1 MAWSG
6 TQVFDG
12 MLVDHIEFYVDDV
25 AARTQWLAGS
35 FGFSA
40 YAATDPSGV
49 DADVR
54 SVGLGSNQIRLVLTE
69 PLVVD
74 HPGSG
79 YLDRHGDGVADI
91 ALRVPDA
98 AAAFEL
104 AVRRGARPVSA
115 PARHDGVVT
124 ATVTGFGDVVHT
136 FVQRAAGVDER
147 ALPGLRPVAE
157 AVSGADSGLTEV
169 DHFAVCVEAGQ
180 IGSTIE
186 FYRRVL
192 GFELIFTERIAVGS
206 QAMTTK
212 VVQSRS
218 GAVTLTLIEPDVSR
232 VAGHIDEFLA
242 DHGGAGVQ
250 HMAFAARNIVAAV
263 DSIGSRGVEF
273 LNTPAAYYGLLPD
286 RVKLARYSVDELQRL
301 DILVDED
308 HDGQLFQIFTR
319 SVHPRN
325 TFFLELIERQG
336 ARSFGSG
343 NIASLYQA
351 VELERRRDEAAA

>member
-1 MAWSG
+1 
-6 TQVFDG
+6 

-25 AARTQWLAGS
+25 ATRTGWLTDS

-40 YAATDPSGV
+40 YAATGRSGV
-49 DADVR
+49 DAEAH
-54 SVGLGSNQIRLVLTE
+54 SVGLGSHQIRLVLTE
-69 PLVVD
+69 PLAAD
-74 HPGSG
+74 HPGTG

-91 ALRVPDA
+91 ALRVADA
-98 AAAFEL
+98 AAAFDL
-104 AVRRGARPVSA
+104 AVRRGAGPVSA
-115 PARHDGVVT
+115 PARHGDLVT
-124 ATVTGFGDVVHT
+124 ATISGFGDAVHT
-136 FVQRAAGVDER
+136 FVQRAAGTDPR
-147 ALPGLRPVAE
+147 ALPGLRPVA
-157 AVSGADSGLTEV
+157 AAASGMDTGLADV
-169 DHFAVCVEAGQ
+169 DHFAVCVPAGQ
-180 IGSTIE
+180 IDSTVE
-186 FYRRVL
+186 FYRQVL
-192 GFELIFTERIAVGS
+192 DFELIFTERIAVGA

-232 VAGHIDEFLA
+232 AAGHIDEFLA

-250 HMAFAARNIVAAV
+250 HLAFTARDIVAAV

-273 LNTPAAYYGLLPD
+273 LSTPAAYYSLLPG
-286 RVKLARYSVDELQRL
+286 RVELARYSVDELKRL
-301 DILVDED
+301 NILVDED

-319 SVHPRN
+319 SVHPRS

-351 VELERRRDEAAA
+351 VELERSREADEAAA